1 MEEGEWRFSCFV
13 ADRLETSC
21 EGDIIELWL
30 AHMEAVRRRV
40 APGVERLLVFHCSP
54 AEASSMSG
62 ALKSAR
68 GRSPL
73 REAAWPE
80 PNWFDFL
87 NLVLKQEPVI
97 VRGPMGF
104 GLKTVARSLSS
115 TA

>member
-1 MEEGEWRFSCFV
+1 MQPSCRPTAAISHLAHLEHFVPEQNGQPVIFMIRCGHMEEGEWRFSCFV

-40 APGVERLLVFHCSP
+40 APGVERLPVFHCSP

-68 GRSPL
+68 GRSP
-73 REAAWPE
+73 
-80 PNWFDFL
+80 
-87 NLVLKQEPVI
+87 
-97 VRGPMGF
+97 
-104 GLKTVARSLSS
+104 
-115 TA
+115 